1 MTFTRRGK
9 ATLLSALAFGAAFA
23 IYAYVS
29 RRPEPDRRA
38 TVAVASGDSESVN
51 QGRSLGRKLA
61 DVARAPG
68 APPSP
73 SPSPTHR
80 AGPTCDKCT
89 ADNCAAG
96 TDDGCDSIT
105 DAAERKACEE
115 LYACFA
121 SNGCV
126 VQGDPLPCWCGKNMT
141 TCVTDNSGATQA
153 NGPCVREI
161 FAAAKSSDA
170 DTVFKQ
176 FLNTEL
182 PIGRAVRLT
191 SCRGNFCANDCKIP

>member
-9 ATLLSALAFGAAFA
+9 ATLLSALAFGAALA

-29 RRPEPDRRA
+29 HWPEPERPA
-38 TVAVASGDSESVN
+38 TIVATTGNADSVN

-61 DVARAPG
+61 DMAHAPG
-68 APPSP
+68 TAPSP
-73 SPSPTHR
+73 SAPPTHR

-89 ADNCAAG
+89 TDNCAAG
-96 TDDGCDSIT
+96 TDDGCDSIA

-115 LYACFA
+115 LYACFIGN
-121 SNGCV
+121 SCV

-170 DTVFKQ
+170 DTIFKQ
-176 FLNTEL
+176 FLNAEL
-182 PIGRAVRLT
+182 PMGRAVRLT
-191 SCRGNFCANDCKIP
+191 SCRGNFCADDCKIP